1 MSLCWVAVRAAPS
14 IRTKLSLG
22 CSLAVMVAVGTAL
35 AGCPS
40 RETLVAAPIAE
51 ITVPSAS
58 AASAASGAPRV
69 VDGGAPRASAEGIVG
84 RWTGV
89 GTQGDGQTWE
99 MHVEITST
107 QPGRC
112 GTVEYPSIPCSADWI
127 CLSGSSGR
135 TVRARE
141 DLTDGVGRC
150 IDHGTMTMTLAPD
163 GTLDWRWTGS
173 GERASAKLTRP

>member
-1 MSLCWVAVRAAPS
+1 MRATAS
-14 IRTKLSLG
+14 IRTSLSLALSG
-22 CSLAVMVAVGTAL
+22 AGALGLVVAV

-40 RETLVAAPIAE
+40 RDAVVAAPIAE
-51 ITVPSAS
+51 VTLPSAS
-58 AASAASGAPRV
+58 AASSAAPRIAEA
-69 VDGGAPRASAEGIVG
+69 GGAVRGEGMIG

-107 QPGRC
+107 QPGPC

-150 IDHGTMTMTLAPD
+150 IDHGTMTMTLTPE

-173 GERASAKLTRP
+173 GERASAKLKHQ